1 MNNARYCRKCGCYLP
16 DNKYICLACGLDNYK
31 KASQANVN
39 YANCS
44 RCIYARRISAI
55 YDSEYN
61 GKAEAGIYCKRRSVT
76 FLNMDGFCCKY
87 YQYDPNKRY

>member
-16 DNKYICLACGLDNYK
+16 DNKYICLACGFDNYK
-31 KASQANVN
+31 KASQVN
-39 YANCS
+39 TNSANCS
-44 RCIYARRISAI
+44 NCIYAMNVRTVCYSEF
-55 YDSEYN
+55 DSEV
-61 GKAEAGIYCKRRSVT
+61 EVSIYCKRRSVT